1 MSDDRI
7 PASPGEDGSTPIP
20 RDLPDQQA
28 TGEPDA
34 WDLDVGQADDNAK
47 SNSNSNSKSDGKPDS
62 GEAAKVPDTDEGG
75 TARRGESRAMESHP
89 EKPVPDE
96 PSG

>member
-1 MSDDRI
+1 MSDQI
-7 PASPGEDGSTPIP
+7 PASPGEDGTTPVP

-28 TGEPDA
+28 TDEPDA
-34 WDLDVGQADDNAK
+34 WDLDVSKAAEDADADAERGDK
-47 SNSNSNSKSDGKPDS
+47 
-62 GEAAKVPDTDEGG
+62 AAEVPDTSEGG
-75 TARRGESRAMESHP
+75 TARRGESRALENHA

>member
-1 MSDDRI
+1 MSDRI
-7 PASPGEDGSTPIP
+7 PASPGEDGTTPVP

-28 TGEPDA
+28 TDEPDA
-34 WDLDVGQADDNAK
+34 WDLDVSKAAEDADAERG
-47 SNSNSNSKSDGKPDS
+47 DGHGDK
-62 GEAAKVPDTDEGG
+62 AAEVPDTNEGG
-75 TARRGESRAMESHP
+75 TARRDDSQAREDHA

>member
-1 MSDDRI
+1 MSEWI

-20 RDLPDQQA
+20 RDPPDQQA
-28 TGEPDA
+28 TDEPDA
-34 WDLDVGQADDNAK
+34 WDLDVGKADD
-47 SNSNSNSKSDGKPDS
+47 DGDDATTK
-62 GEAAKVPDTDEGG
+62 AAEVPETDEGG
-75 TARRGESRAMESHP
+75 TARRGETDALESHP